1 MTPCPVCQA
10 SDAVTLFTD
19 RNRRGDYDASF
30 TASYVQCR
38 RCRHIHLD
46 PVPDAREL
54 RSLYSDSVATA
65 PDGRWA
71 RLAARVDTITSR
83 FTDGRRYRHSLPRGS
98 GASRKLLDVGCNDG
112 EKLLGFHERGWEIS
126 GVDVSGPAIE
136 AARARLPGGTFYRG
150 TLAEAGFAAGSFD
163 CVRIDNVLEH
173 VARPIEL
180 LAEIHRVLAP
190 GGQLFVYVPNGESF
204 TLTCLKRYSI
214 NSWIPYHVSLFTRA
228 SLALALGKAGF
239 GAGDVT
245 WYPCTPLPWLYLSFK
260 QLLLGK
266 STEAMS
272 VLEKCGACLLTPLAL
287 GLNLTPLAEELVA
300 RAVKSRRG

>member
-1 MTPCPVCQA
+1 M
-10 SDAVTLFTD
+10 
-19 RNRRGDYDASF
+19 
-30 TASYVQCR
+30 
-38 RCRHIHLD
+38 
-46 PVPDAREL
+46 
-54 RSLYSDSVATA
+54 
-65 PDGRWA
+65 
-71 RLAARVDTITSR
+71 
-83 FTDGRRYRHSLPRGS
+83 
-98 GASRKLLDVGCNDG
+98 GCNDG

-228 SLALALGKAGF
+228 SLARALGQAGF
-239 GAGDVT
+239 RADDIT